1 MSSRTSWLRY
11 LAVAAV
17 GGVAIFLAARIIDV
31 DRSPESDIVSLA
43 VLPFEVLSADASK
56 EYFADGMHEELIS
69 ALSKS
74 RALDVRSRTSTLLY
88 RDTQLALPAI
98 GEALNVNM
106 LVEGTVRQAEDT
118 VRVSV
123 QLVDVER
130 DSQLWSGN
138 YEQTL
143 SVAEIFS
150 IQNEIAREISTAL
163 QVTLAAPALAVEQSL
178 PTNNLQAYDFFMLGK
193 YHYRRQLPGDIKQS
207 VDNFEAAVALDP
219 DFADAWDWLAY
230 AYNHAATAVG
240 YLSPHVAYPKARVA
254 ALRAL
259 EIDPQL
265 ATAISIL
272 GYIRAVYDWDWA
284 GAVADMRMAI
294 SLDPDDSGTV
304 WSLAHV
310 LALLGRHDEAISLTT
325 EFANRG
331 ADIGRRHQEVANRL
345 YDAGRYDEAL
355 EWLAKAS
362 ERGAEQAQIED
373 TIGIVLVGKG
383 ELDAALERFEAA
395 IDAGQRQT
403 NTLARLLYTYAATGQ
418 DEIAE
423 SLFQELLDRAATEAV
438 SPITLA
444 TAFMGRG
451 DRDLAMDYLENAAA
465 ARDRGI
471 LALPTD
477 PFFSALHA
485 EPRYQALIQQFG
497 IPASLDAE

>member
-1 MSSRTSWLRY
+1 MDPQQDFWLGEWQVTPLRGVLHRDGESRRLTPKAMDLLLCLLRNHGDVVERDALLDEVWQGRAQSDEPLNKCIAEIRRQFGDERASPSYIETIPKRGYRLIADYRPIGGIPNDDSAPQVSSRTSWLRY

-163 QVTLAAPALAVEQSL
+163 QVTLAAPALALEQSL

-240 YLSPHVAYPKARVA
+240 YL
-254 ALRAL
+254 
-259 EIDPQL
+259 I
-265 ATAISIL
+265 
-272 GYIRAVYDWDWA
+272 
-284 GAVADMRMAI
+284 
-294 SLDPDDSGTV
+294 
-304 WSLAHV
+304 
-310 LALLGRHDEAISLTT
+310 
-325 EFANRG
+325 
-331 ADIGRRHQEVANRL
+331 
-345 YDAGRYDEAL
+345 
-355 EWLAKAS
+355 
-362 ERGAEQAQIED
+362 
-373 TIGIVLVGKG
+373 
-383 ELDAALERFEAA
+383 
-395 IDAGQRQT
+395 
-403 NTLARLLYTYAATGQ
+403 
-418 DEIAE
+418 
-423 SLFQELLDRAATEAV
+423 
-438 SPITLA
+438 
-444 TAFMGRG
+444 
-451 DRDLAMDYLENAAA
+451 A
-465 ARDRGI
+465 ARGLPQSQSCGATCPGNRSAACDCNFDPRLHPRGV
-471 LALPTD
+471 
-477 PFFSALHA
+477 
-485 EPRYQALIQQFG
+485 
-497 IPASLDAE
+497 